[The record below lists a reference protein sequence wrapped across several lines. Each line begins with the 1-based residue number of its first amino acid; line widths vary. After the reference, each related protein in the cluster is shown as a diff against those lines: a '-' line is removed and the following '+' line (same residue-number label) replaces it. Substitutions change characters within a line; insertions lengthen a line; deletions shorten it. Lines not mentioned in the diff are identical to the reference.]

1 MRAAISLLVLLF
13 SMCGAQTWST
23 QSEVQTESQSTGA
36 AAAAAEVSTQLDVS
50 AELKELRDM
59 VVELRVTLMY
69 TQDELKAMEAENA
82 LVEKRLVASETKVE
96 VLERVLTITQKE
108 LQDTKVEMKTEVENL
123 KKENAAQETELTAV
137 KTRLA
142 ASEAKVMNLRKETAA
157 QSADLRSVADRL
169 AATETDMEQVKKD
182 TAAQHTDLTTMKT
195 EVMNL
200 TKENAALQTRLAAT
214 VMEVE
219 DLKVENAAQEAELTA
234 VKTRLAAT
242 ETEVD
247 NLEKITEKSKVAF
260 SAGLTD
266 SGYIES
272 GNTDFNLVFSKIITN
287 VGQAYSSTTGFF
299 TAPVRGV
306 YYFRFTVM
314 DLLASR
320 SMNIRMCKN
329 GKHLMLLG
337 DYDTD
342 GQANFQSSGLTLQLE
357 VGDVV
362 NMVLP
367 AGHRLYDNINNY
379 CTFSGFL
386 LFPL

>member
-13 SMCGAQTWST
+13 SMCGAQTQST
-23 QSEVQTESQSTGA
+23 QTEVQTESQSTG
-36 AAAAAEVSTQLDVS
+36 AAAEVSTQLDVS

-59 VVELRVTLMY
+59 VVELRVALRY
-69 TQDELKAMEAENA
+69 TQDDLKVLEAENNEQDTK
-82 LVEKRLVASETKVE
+82 LIVMSERLVASETKVG
-96 VLERVLTITQKE
+96 VLERVT
-108 LQDTKVEMKTEVENL
+108 
-123 KKENAAQETELTAV
+123 AAQEAELTAV

-142 ASEAKVMNLRKETAA
+142 ASEAEVMNLRKENAA
-157 QSADLRSVADRL
+157 LETRL
-169 AATETDMEQVKKD
+169 AATETDVEDLKMD
-182 TAAQHTDLTTMKT
+182 SAAH
-195 EVMNL
+195 E
-200 TKENAALQTRLAAT
+200 KELAALKTRLAASET
-214 VMEVE
+214 GID

-260 SAGLTD
+260 SVGLTD

-272 GNTDFNLVFSKIITN
+272 GNTDLNLVFSKVITN

-306 YYFRFTVM
+306 YYFRFTVR
-314 DLLASR
+314 DNLDSR
-320 SMNIRMCKN
+320 HMEIQMFKN
-329 GKHLMLLG
+329 GQQLILLW
-337 DYDTD
+337 DTDTD
-342 GQANFQSSGLTLQLE
+342 GQSTYLSSGLTLQLE

-362 NMVLP
+362 NMRLP
-367 AGHRLYDNINNY
+367 VGHRLYDNTNNH